1 VNGSLHT
8 ADGRSVLRFER
19 WLAHPVEKVWR
30 AITEPDELDAW
41 FPAQL
46 VGERAPGA
54 KIRFVFPTEGTRTQD
69 REGSPVDDRASTAAS
84 EGASDGAAGDQAPTQ
99 EGEILEYQP
108 PRLFAYTWG
117 DSVLRWELHP
127 DGPGCRLLFS
137 HTFLDRP
144 FAASYA
150 TGWHGCLDALERLLT
165 GRPVPTA
172 ATDMADTLAYRSR
185 HEAYVEVFDLLGG
198 SVVETGPA
206 SDAGSAAA
214 ERPGMMAESAGEPGA
229 GWQARFERLFPY
241 PPDRVW
247 AVLAGPTRPVTGKPA
262 PAAASAEHA
271 PPGPLTEVHDGA
283 TLAYRTGT
291 GEVRW
296 ALSPGPGG
304 TFVVLSQQVP
314 AAGRVAALV
323 GWHRRLAALA
333 GELAGGAVPRP
344 EPAALQARYT
354 EQVERTP
361 SRWDNPLRTS

>member
-1 VNGSLHT
+1 LHT

-19 WLAHPVEKVWR
+19 RLAHPVEKVWR
-30 AITEPDELDAW
+30 AITEPDDLAAW

-54 KIRFVFPTEGTRTQD
+54 KIRFVFATGGTHTQD
-69 REGSPVDDRASTAAS
+69 PEGSRADDRTTTEA
-84 EGASDGAAGDQAPTQ
+84 GDGATDDQAPTQ

-165 GRPVPTA
+165 GRPAAAPGSDMA
-172 ATDMADTLAYRSR
+172 ATRAYRLR
-185 HEAYVEVFDLLGG
+185 HEAYVEVFGLLEG
-198 SVVETGPA
+198 STE
-206 SDAGSAAA
+206 
-214 ERPGMMAESAGEPGA
+214 ESADGCLV
-229 GWQARFERLFPY
+229 RFERLFPY
-241 PPDRVW
+241 PPDQVW
-247 AVLAGPTRPVTGKPA
+247 VALTGRAEPATSGTGPVTGEPA

-271 PPGPLTEVHDGA
+271 PPGSVTEVRA
-283 TLAYRTGT
+283 SAALAYRADT

-304 TFVVLSQQVP
+304 TLVVLSQQVQ
-314 AAGRVAALV
+314 ANGRLAALV
-323 GWHRRLAALA
+323 GWHQRLEALASELAADTA
-333 GELAGGAVPRP
+333 TPRP
-344 EPAALQARYT
+344 KPADLLARYA
-354 EQVERTP
+354 EQVGRP
-361 SRWDNPLRTS
+361 VGIF